1 MGRGA
6 GRSRSSPTPEDR
18 MSRVVFSEA
27 ARIDRRSIT
36 AYSVER
42 FGIEQARR
50 LRERF
55 QATLNA
61 LAEPPLLGRT
71 NEDLDPPGHSFRY
84 FVVMK
89 IFIIA
94 YESTDNRIRVV
105 RLLHGARNLAAE
117 LDRDAGDDD

>member
-1 MGRGA
+1 
-6 GRSRSSPTPEDR
+6 
-18 MSRVVFSEA
+18 MSRVVLSEA
-27 ARIDRRSIT
+27 ARIARRAIT
-36 AYSVER
+36 TYSVER

-50 LRERF
+50 PRERF

-61 LAEPPLLGRT
+61 LAESPLLGRT

-89 IFIIA
+89 IVIIV
-94 YESTDNRIRVV
+94 YESTNNGIRVV

-117 LDRDAGDDD
+117 LDRGAGDDE

>member
-1 MGRGA
+1 
-6 GRSRSSPTPEDR
+6 

-50 LRERF
+50 LCERF

>member
-1 MGRGA
+1 
-6 GRSRSSPTPEDR
+6 
-18 MSRVVFSEA
+18 MSRVVLSEA
-27 ARIDRRSIT
+27 ARIDRKEIT

-42 FGIEQARR
+42 FGIEQVRR

-61 LAEPPLLGRT
+61 LAESPLLGRT

-84 FVVMK
+84 FVVMNT
-89 IFIIA
+89 FIIV
-94 YESTDNRIRVV
+94 YESTDNGIRVV